1 MKKAYFY
8 GNEVSE
14 YGVEHGRVDF
24 RCFAKAFDAVLNN
37 TIMSA
42 TADIGYWE
50 PVSGS
55 EEYYEDHAGTV
66 YNYDEAQERIEE
78 LEVERDALQE
88 QIDELD
94 ENEPDDGFSDEE
106 QAKRDAL
113 QKKIDELEADIDW
126 LNDAHYDEVFQWFIV
141 SDNAVSLL
149 EEANQIVYY
158 NEALD
163 MYVWGVTHWGT
174 SWDYVLTCIPCHIY
188 ED

>member
-8 GNEVSE
+8 GNEVSDF
-14 YGVEHGRVDF
+14 GVKNGRVDF

-37 TIMSA
+37 NIMSA
-42 TADIGYWE
+42 TADVGYWE

-78 LEVERDALQE
+78 LEAERDALQE
-88 QIDELD
+88 KLDALEELD
-94 ENEPDDGFSDEE
+94 DDMNAEYVSE
-106 QAKRDAL
+106 L
-113 QKKIDELEADIDW
+113 QKKIDELEEDIDW

-163 MYVWGVTHWGT
+163 MYLWGVTHWGT